1 MKVSEL
7 RKIVAAHA
15 AADLR
20 ALVVELYKALPKKLK
35 DDEHLDRILRHPDA
49 IGEARAKKDPAPRPD
64 LGALQF
70 DVESFVSDAHAQY
83 YVAPNRAV
91 PKRERPKWRFKVTRF
106 VKDLTAAAEDP
117 EDLPEAAR
125 LLEDLYHLLCKA
137 CGQYL
142 FNTEEPFR
150 SIGVPQHEFLDR
162 VLSLRQASEPPAE
175 LVRRGFTLAVEG
187 ELDRETSHSTLQEVL
202 LDHLKTPALREM
214 ALEECTARLRAHGNE
229 PPGRSS
235 GREAGGTFWRS
246 DYEWRRRNQYLA
258 EMGFRC
264 HLALRGPEEAVE
276 YFQRFSRWTDNPE
289 VRLYVL
295 LELLAEAGQRKL
307 WAREYD
313 RAVAAGVKPREE
325 LQRRRRSRSSSSF

>member
-1 MKVSEL
+1 VKVSEL
-7 RKIVAAHA
+7 RKIVAGHD

-35 DDEHLDRILRHPDA
+35 DDERLYRILRHPDA
-49 IGEARAKKDPAPRPD
+49 IGEARAKEVPAPRPD

-83 YVAPNRAV
+83 YVAPNRVV
-91 PKRERPKWRFKVTRF
+91 PKRERPKWRFKFMRF
-106 VKDLTAAAEDP
+106 VKDLMATAEDP
-117 EDLPEAAR
+117 DDLTEAAR

-150 SIGVPQHEFLDR
+150 SIGIPQDEFLDR

-175 LVRRGFTLAVEG
+175 FVRRGLTLAVEA
-187 ELDRETSHSTLQEVL
+187 ELDRETSHSTLLEVL

-214 ALEECTARLRAHGNE
+214 AIEECTARLRALGDK
-229 PPGRSS
+229 PPGRG
-235 GREAGGTFWRS
+235 GRGAGGTHWRS
-246 DYEWRRRNQYLA
+246 DYEWRKRNQHLA

-264 HLALRGPEEAVE
+264 HLALGEPEAAVE

-295 LELLAEAGQRKL
+295 LELLAEAGHRKL

-325 LQRRRRSRSSSSF
+325 LQRRRRSRNSSSF